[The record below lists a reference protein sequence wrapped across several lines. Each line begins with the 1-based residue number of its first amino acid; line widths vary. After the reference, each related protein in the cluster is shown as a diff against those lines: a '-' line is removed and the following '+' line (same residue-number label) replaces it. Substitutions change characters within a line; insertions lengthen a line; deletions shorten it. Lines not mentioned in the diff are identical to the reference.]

1 MRKMSGHWENV
12 YEFSMDAL
20 ICACC
25 ASGKEGMRM
34 EDIVRVCFGPT
45 DFVQT
50 LGRRRCLLR
59 PQPEEGNSPRGVKVC
74 LRQLGLVRWLT
85 HSHHFPHF

>member
-1 MRKMSGHWENV
+1 MRKRSGHWENV

-45 DFVQT
+45 DFA
-50 LGRRRCLLR
+50 
-59 PQPEEGNSPRGVKVC
+59 NPRQAQVFTGGAGAGGK
-74 LRQLGLVRWLT
+74 
-85 HSHHFPHF
+85 FPAWG